1 MKSGYM
7 FAMRFED
14 CSGFGETFGY
24 TLAGFRAPAPG
35 LLGTTNVSTVFGD
48 SGEPIAQGL
57 FPATNP
63 VSAFPGACEFMTE
76 KADN

>member
-1 MKSGYM
+1 
-7 FAMRFED
+7 
-14 CSGFGETFGY
+14 
-24 TLAGFRAPAPG
+24 
-35 LLGTTNVSTVFGD
+35 VFGD
-48 SGEPIAQGL
+48 NGEPIAQGL